1 VVIPHPLPE
10 VNFLMVEIPTP
21 KPYIFMIRVN
31 RQIKCP
37 KSWDLGSS
45 PSPTRIFFENYTH
58 LWNHFANFNQTL
70 PKCSWVILFQS
81 YSLVSYLFI
90 KQYQMI
96 LTCNSAV
103 ASLMLF
109 RFWYF
114 LFNVLIIRG
123 GLNICSTSLVTILI
137 FLTFY
142 SLFFFFYVCSFI
154 SCIPVFIDLIYLSTH
169 FFPFW
174 CVPSYPLYLLTSTTL
189 SNIQQR

>member
-1 VVIPHPLPE
+1 MVIPHPLPE

-37 KSWDLGSS
+37 KSWDPGSS
-45 PSPTRIFFENYTH
+45 PSPTRSFFENYTY
-58 LWNHFANFNQTL
+58 LWNHFANFNQTF

-109 RFWYF
+109 RIWYF
-114 LFNVLIIRG
+114 LFNMLIIRG

-142 SLFFFFYVCSFI
+142 SLFSFLCVFLYILYTSIYWLNI
-154 SCIPVFIDLIYLSTH
+154 SLYS
-169 FFPFW
+169 FFPFLM
-174 CVPSYPLYLLTSTTL
+174 CSFLPPIFTDINHS
-189 SNIQQR
+189 I

>member
-1 VVIPHPLPE
+1 MVIHHPLPE

-96 LTCNSAV
+96 LTCYSAV

-142 SLFFFFYVCSFI
+142 SLFFFFLCVFLYILYTSIYWLNI
-154 SCIPVFIDLIYLSTH
+154 SLYS
-169 FFPFW
+169 FFPFLM
-174 CVPSYPLYLLTSTTL
+174 CSFLPPIFTDINHS
-189 SNIQQR
+189 I